1 MQIVTSW
8 MRQGIQQGIQ
18 QGESTL
24 ILRQLNRR
32 LGEVNPQLQ
41 AQIQSLSTAEL
52 EDLGEALLNFTT
64 TTDLEAWFENR

>member
-8 MRQGIQQGIQ
+8 MRQGIQQG
-18 QGESTL
+18 EAKL
-24 ILRQLNRR
+24 ILRLLNRR

-52 EDLGEALLNFTT
+52 DDLGEALLDFTT
-64 TTDLEAWFENR
+64 TADLEAWFENR